1 METLKENFPVL
12 FSKKFWGL
20 TAYIL
25 LSYLEAKGLLGGEEI
40 VHLTQLVG
48 LATGVGVADSVARK
62 ISLKK

>member
-1 METLKENFPVL
+1 MKFLKENLPVL
-12 FSKKFWGL
+12 LSKKFWGL
-20 TAYIL
+20 AAYIL